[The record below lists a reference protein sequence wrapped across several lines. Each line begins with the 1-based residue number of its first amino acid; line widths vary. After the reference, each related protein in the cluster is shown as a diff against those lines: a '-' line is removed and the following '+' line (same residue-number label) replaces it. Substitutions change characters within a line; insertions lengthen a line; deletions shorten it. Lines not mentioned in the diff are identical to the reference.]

1 MTIDR
6 KNTKIIS
13 AVSDFYTDCREVL
26 FDCFSPWIH
35 RTFARI
41 DRVELNHRTWS
52 NYTQTIV
59 LWLKSYPR
67 QFSSPFRWRTPES
80 EAFHTKH
87 EVPKVETETRNQTYH
102 HETRL
107 MQIVTETEVE
117 LLLPYRV
124 LIESEINR
132 YSFKSQK
139 SWSFGFAPTWKLCF
153 GKTASAPGK

>member
-6 KNTKIIS
+6 KNTKIS
-13 AVSDFYTDCREVL
+13 AISDFYTDCREVL

-35 RTFARI
+35 RTFAQI
-41 DRVELNHRTWS
+41 DHVDLNHRTWS
-52 NYTQTIV
+52 NYTQTMV

-67 QFSSPFRWRTPES
+67 QFSSPFRRRTPES

-107 MQIVTETEVE
+107 MQTVTETEVE